1 MTTAA
6 RIAKILLVLAIGV
19 ILWLALSA
27 NPPRA
32 AGLFDFDK
40 LNHLTAFFVLA
51 LLTEYA
57 FPSVTVSA
65 QKLVPLLGFGLLI
78 EVLQYW
84 VGYRY
89 FEWLDVAADAAG
101 IVLFWVLRGAL
112 RRAFDPLIQKALG
125 A

>member
-6 RIAKILLVLAIGV
+6 RIAKVLLVLAIGF

-32 AGLFDFDK
+32 AGLFDLDK
-40 LNHLTAFFVLA
+40 LNHLAAFFVLA

-57 FPSVTVSA
+57 FPKVTVGA
-65 QKLVPLLGFGLLI
+65 LKLLPLLGFGLLI
-78 EVLQYW
+78 EVLQDW

-101 IVLFWVLRGAL
+101 IVVFWVVRRAL
-112 RRAFDPLIQKALG
+112 RKTFDPLIQKVLG

>member
-1 MTTAA
+1 M
-6 RIAKILLVLAIGV
+6 LAIGI

-27 NPPRA
+27 NPPGA

-40 LNHLTAFFVLA
+40 LNHLAAFFVLA

-84 VGYRY
+84 VGYRD

-101 IVLFWVLRGAL
+101 IAVFWVLRGVL
-112 RRAFDPLIQKALG
+112 RRTFDPLIQKALG

>member
-6 RIAKILLVLAIGV
+6 RIAKVLLVLAIGV
-19 ILWLALSA
+19 ILWLALHPS
-27 NPPRA
+27 PPIS
-32 AGLFDFDK
+32 GLQLDK
-40 LNHLTAFFVLA
+40 LNHLAAFFVLA

-57 FPSVTVSA
+57 FPSATISA
-65 QKLVPLLGFGLLI
+65 QKLAPLLGFGLLI

-101 IVLFWVLRGAL
+101 IVLFWVIRGTL
-112 RRAFDPLIQKALG
+112 RRTFDPLIQKVSG

>member
-19 ILWLALSA
+19 ILWLALHPS
-27 NPPRA
+27 PPIS
-32 AGLFDFDK
+32 GLQLDK
-40 LNHLTAFFVLA
+40 LNHLAAFFVLA

-57 FPSVTVSA
+57 FPSATISA
-65 QKLVPLLGFGLLI
+65 QKQLSLLGFGLLI

-89 FEWLDVAADAAG
+89 FEWLDVTADAAG
-101 IVLFWVLRGAL
+101 IVLFWVIRGTL
-112 RRAFDPLIQKALG
+112 RRTFDPLIQKVLG

>member
-1 MTTAA
+1 MAA
-6 RIAKILLVLAIGV
+6 RIANVLLVLAIGA

-40 LNHLTAFFVLA
+40 LNHLLAFFVLA
-51 LLTEYA
+51 LLTDYA
-57 FPSVTVSA
+57 FPNATVSA
-65 QKLVPLLGFGLLI
+65 LKLLPLLGFGILI

-101 IVLFWVLRGAL
+101 IVLFWVIRGTL
-112 RRAFDPLIQKALG
+112 RRTFDPLIQKVLG

>member
-19 ILWLALSA
+19 ILWLALHTS
-27 NPPRA
+27 PPIS
-32 AGLFDFDK
+32 GLQLDK
-40 LNHLTAFFVLA
+40 LNHLAAFFVLA
-51 LLTEYA
+51 LLAEYA
-57 FPSVTVSA
+57 FPSATVSA
-65 QKLVPLLGFGLLI
+65 LKLAPLLGFGLLI

-89 FEWLDVAADAAG
+89 FEWLDVAADGAG
-101 IVLFWVLRGAL
+101 IAVFWLVRGAL
-112 RRAFDPLIQKALG
+112 RRTFDPLIQKTLG

>member
-19 ILWLALSA
+19 ILWLALHPS
-27 NPPRA
+27 PPIS
-32 AGLFDFDK
+32 GLQLDK
-40 LNHLTAFFVLA
+40 LNHLAAFFVLA

-57 FPSVTVSA
+57 FPSATISA
-65 QKLVPLLGFGLLI
+65 QKLLPLLGFGLLI

-84 VGYRY
+84 VRYRY

-101 IVLFWVLRGAL
+101 IVLFWVIRGTL
-112 RRAFDPLIQKALG
+112 RRTVDPLIQKALG

>member
-6 RIAKILLVLAIGV
+6 RIAQVLLVLAIGV

-40 LNHLTAFFVLA
+40 LNHLAAFFVLA

-57 FPSVTVSA
+57 FPSTTVSA
-65 QKLVPLLGFGLLI
+65 LKLLPLLGFGLLI
-78 EVLQYW
+78 VA
-84 VGYRY
+84 VFTRY
-89 FEWLDVAADAAG
+89 SNYYFLEKFPPSISILTV
-101 IVLFWVLRGAL
+101 
-112 RRAFDPLIQKALG
+112 
-125 A
+125 

>member
-6 RIAKILLVLAIGV
+6 RIAKILLILAIGI

-40 LNHLTAFFVLA
+40 LNHLAAFFVLA

-89 FEWLDVAADAAG
+89 FEWLDVVADAAG
-101 IVLFWVLRGAL
+101 IAVFWVLRGVL
-112 RRAFDPLIQKALG
+112 RRTFDPLIQKVLG

>member
-1 MTTAA
+1 VTTAA

-19 ILWLALSA
+19 ILWLALHPS
-27 NPPRA
+27 PPIS
-32 AGLFDFDK
+32 GLQLDK
-40 LNHLTAFFVLA
+40 LNHLAAFFVLA

-57 FPSVTVSA
+57 FPSATISA
-65 QKLVPLLGFGLLI
+65 QKLLSLLGFGLLI

-101 IVLFWVLRGAL
+101 IVLFWVIRGTL
-112 RRAFDPLIQKALG
+112 RRTFDPLIQKVLG

>member
-19 ILWLALSA
+19 ILWLALHPS
-27 NPPRA
+27 PPIS
-32 AGLFDFDK
+32 GLQLDK
-40 LNHLTAFFVLA
+40 LNHLAAFFVLA

-57 FPSVTVSA
+57 FPSATISA
-65 QKLVPLLGFGLLI
+65 QKQLSLLGFGLLI

-101 IVLFWVLRGAL
+101 IVLFWVIRGTL
-112 RRAFDPLIQKALG
+112 RRTFDPLIQKVLG

>member
-1 MTTAA
+1 MAA
-6 RIAKILLVLAIGV
+6 RVAKILLILAIGI

-40 LNHLTAFFVLA
+40 LNHLAAFFVLA

-57 FPSVTVSA
+57 FPSASVSA
-65 QKLVPLLGFGLLI
+65 LKLLPLLGFGLLI

-112 RRAFDPLIQKALG
+112 RRAFDPLIQKVLG

>member
-1 MTTAA
+1 VTTAA

-19 ILWLALSA
+19 ILWLALHPS
-27 NPPRA
+27 PPIS
-32 AGLFDFDK
+32 GLQLDK
-40 LNHLTAFFVLA
+40 LNHLAAFFVLA

-57 FPSVTVSA
+57 FPSATISA
-65 QKLVPLLGFGLLI
+65 QKLLSLLGFGLLI

-101 IVLFWVLRGAL
+101 IVLFWVIRGTL
-112 RRAFDPLIQKALG
+112 RRTFDPLIQKVSG

>member
-19 ILWLALSA
+19 ILWLALHPS
-27 NPPRA
+27 PPIS
-32 AGLFDFDK
+32 GLQLDK
-40 LNHLTAFFVLA
+40 LNHLAAFFVLA

-57 FPSVTVSA
+57 FPSATISA
-65 QKLVPLLGFGLLI
+65 QKLLSLLGFGLLI

-89 FEWLDVAADAAG
+89 FEWLDVAADGAG
-101 IVLFWVLRGAL
+101 IAAFWLVRGAL
-112 RRAFDPLIQKALG
+112 RRTFDPLIQKTLG

>member
-6 RIAKILLVLAIGV
+6 RIAQVLLVLAIGV

-40 LNHLTAFFVLA
+40 LNHLAAFFVLA

-57 FPSVTVSA
+57 FPSTTVSA
-65 QKLVPLLGFGLLI
+65 LKLLPLLGFGLLI

-101 IVLFWVLRGAL
+101 IVLFWVIRGTL
-112 RRAFDPLIQKALG
+112 RRTFDPLIQKTLG

>member
-1 MTTAA
+1 VTTAA

-40 LNHLTAFFVLA
+40 LNHLAAFFVLA
-51 LLTEYA
+51 LLTEYG
-57 FPSVTVSA
+57 FPSTTISA
-65 QKLVPLLGFGLLI
+65 QKLLPLLGFGLLI

-84 VGYRY
+84 VRYRY

-101 IVLFWVLRGAL
+101 IVLFWVIRGTL
-112 RRAFDPLIQKALG
+112 RRTVDPLIQKALG

>member
-19 ILWLALSA
+19 ILWLALHPS
-27 NPPRA
+27 PPIS
-32 AGLFDFDK
+32 GLQLDK
-40 LNHLTAFFVLA
+40 LNHLAAFFVLA

-57 FPSVTVSA
+57 FPSATISA
-65 QKLVPLLGFGLLI
+65 QKLLSLLGFGLLI

-101 IVLFWVLRGAL
+101 IVLFWVIRGTL
-112 RRAFDPLIQKALG
+112 RRTFDPLIQKTLG